1 MKYRSRTEIAAQ
13 ILEVAASGPVTKT
26 LIMYNAFVSHTQL
39 KEYLGALMEKG
50 LIKYASTESK
60 YITTKKGLKLLKA
73 MDKLRNMFSLRMTKE
88 IYQN

>member
-26 LIMYNAFVSHTQL
+26 LIMYSAFVSHTQL
-39 KEYLGALMEKG
+39 KEYLSALMEKG
-50 LIKYASTESK
+50 LIQYSSTENE

-73 MDKLRNMFSLRMTKE
+73 MDKLRSMISSRTTKE
-88 IYQN
+88 VYHN

>member
-39 KEYLGALMEKG
+39 KEYLSALMEKG
-50 LIKYASTESK
+50 LIQYSSTENE

-73 MDKLRNMFSLRMTKE
+73 MDKLRSMISLRTTKE
-88 IYQN
+88 VYHN